1 MIQREPGKDKPG
13 IRPKEEKE
21 RKKEG

>member
-13 IRPKEEKE
+13 IRPQEEKE